1 MKKKTSKVR
10 LSKHIIPKKYS
21 ILLAPDLENFTF
33 SGEEEISI
41 EVLRETNSI
50 TLHAVELEIFKAE
63 IMQGRKILPAKIFY
77 NIKEETVSFKF
88 AEKISQGKGTLKIF
102 FKGILNDKM
111 RGFYRSKYHLDGKIH
126 HMGVTQFEST
136 DARRAIPCF
145 DEPSFKAVFEVSL
158 KIPSDRTAISNTLES
173 EIIEHESGFKT
184 VRFTPSPEMSSYLLA
199 FIVGHFEYIEKKTKE
214 GVLVRVFVTPGK
226 LKQAEFALDVAARTI
241 SFYSNYFGISYPL
254 PVLDLIAIPD
264 FAAGAMEN
272 WGAVTYRE
280 TAVLVD
286 PLETS
291 THNKQWVAL
300 VIAHELAH
308 QWFGNLV
315 TMEWWTHLWLN
326 EGFAS
331 YMEYVAIDKLFPKW
345 KVWTQFIF
353 IEQGRGL
360 SLDGLKNTHAIEID
374 VNHPAEISEIFDAV
388 SYSKGASVIRM
399 LAEYLGEN
407 NFRKGLKHYLEK
419 HAYKNASTNDLW
431 DAFEKVSG
439 KPVKR
444 IMTNWTRKPGYPLIT
459 LKQNEKNIEI
469 SQSRFFSSPL
479 IKDSDNTL
487 WLVPIA
493 LVGKGF
499 KKAKYFLLK
508 NKKTKIQG
516 FKGWVKL
523 NAEEK
528 SFIRSSYPPNFLALL
543 EKPIKEKIISQEDRF
558 GIIRDAFALSQA
570 SKMSTGE
577 ALKLAA
583 FYKSEDSYIVWA
595 EITSQMLG
603 LGKLLFNTPLYEPFK
618 IFSQGLFK
626 DIVNKVGWSKKPKEI
641 YSQTLLRSTV
651 VYALGTSG
659 DKKIIKK
666 AKEIFE
672 KFYRENTKLDPD
684 LRGMVYNLAA
694 ENGTEKEY
702 EKFMELYKRTS
713 FQEEKDRILRALC
726 MFKDKKLLNKTL
738 GFSLSQQA
746 KSQDILK
753 TISFV
758 WANPWGR
765 KVAFDYLKNHWS
777 MILKKFEGGHL
788 FSRFVM
794 PAGNFVT
801 KEEAK
806 EVEKFFKKN
815 FVPGIER
822 TVTQVLEQ
830 IRSNAA
836 WFARDKSKIKKFLK
850 SSL

>member
-1 MKKKTSKVR
+1 MNKKTSKVR
-10 LSKHIIPKKYS
+10 LPKHIIPKKYS
-21 ILLAPDLENFTF
+21 ILITPDLENFTF
-33 SGEEEISI
+33 LGEEEISI
-41 EVLRETNSI
+41 EVLKKTNSI
-50 TLHAVELEIFKAE
+50 TLHAAELEILKAE
-63 IMQGRKILPAKIFY
+63 IIKVRKILPARVSH
-77 NIKEETVSFKF
+77 NTKEETVTFKF
-88 AEKISQGKGTLKIF
+88 AEKISEGRKTLKIS

-111 RGFYRSKYHLDGKIH
+111 RGFYRSKYSVDGKTH

-158 KIPSDRTAISNTLES
+158 KIPSDRTAISNTLEG

-184 VRFTPSPEMSSYLLA
+184 VRFTPTPEMSSYLLA

-226 LKQAEFALDVAARTI
+226 LKQAEFALDVTASTM

-264 FAAGAMEN
+264 FATGAMEN
-272 WGAVTYRE
+272 WGAITYRE

-331 YMEYVAIDKLFPKW
+331 YMEYVAIDKLFPQW

-353 IEQGRGL
+353 IEQARGL

-407 NFRKGLKHYLEK
+407 NFRKGLEHYLEK

-431 DAFEKVSG
+431 DSLEKVSG
-439 KPVKR
+439 EPVKR

-459 LKQNEKNIEI
+459 LKKNEESIEL

-479 IKDSDNTL
+479 VKESNNTL
-487 WLVPIA
+487 WLIPIG
-493 LVGKGF
+493 LIGKGSE
-499 KKAKYFLLK
+499 KVRHFLLK
-508 NKKTKIQG
+508 NRKTKIQG

-523 NAEEK
+523 NAGEK
-528 SFIRSSYPPNFLALL
+528 SFIRSSYSSSLLTFL
-543 EKPIKEKIISQEDRF
+543 ERPIKEKIISQEDRF

-577 ALKLAA
+577 ALKLVN

-595 EITSQMLG
+595 EISSQMLG
-603 LGKLLFNTPLYEPFK
+603 LGKLLFNTPLHAPFK
-618 IFSQGLFK
+618 KFSQGLFK
-626 DIVNKVGWSKKPKEI
+626 DIVDRVGWNKKPKETYGQI
-641 YSQTLLRSTV
+641 LLRSIV
-651 VYALGTSG
+651 IYSLGTNG
-659 DKKIIKK
+659 DKEIINK
-666 AKEIFE
+666 AKEVFE
-672 KFYRENTKLDPD
+672 KFCRENTELDPD
-684 LRGMVYNLAA
+684 LRGMVYNLVA
-694 ENGTEKEY
+694 ENGGDVEY
-702 EKFMELYKRTS
+702 KKFMKLYKRTS

-726 MFKDKKLLNKTL
+726 MFKNKKLLNKTL
-738 GFSLSQQA
+738 SLSLSKQA
-746 KSQDILK
+746 KSQDLLK
-753 TISFV
+753 TIDFV

-765 KVAFDYLKNHWS
+765 NVAFDYLKNHWS
-777 MILKKFEGGHL
+777 VILKKFEGSYL
-788 FSRFVM
+788 FSRLVM

-801 KEEAK
+801 EEKAG

-815 FVPGIER
+815 SVPGIER
-822 TVTQVLEQ
+822 TVAQVLEQ
-830 IRSNAA
+830 IRSNAV
-836 WFARDKSKIKKFLK
+836 WYKRDRKKIEVFL
-850 SSL
+850 SSFL

>member
-10 LSKHIIPKKYS
+10 LPKHIIPKKYS
-21 ILLAPDLENFTF
+21 ILLTPDLENFTF

-41 EVLRETNSI
+41 EILRKTNSI
-50 TLHAVELEIFKAE
+50 TLHAAELEILKAK
-63 IMQGRKILPAKIFY
+63 IIQGRKILSAKVFY

-88 AEKISQGKGTLKIF
+88 AEKISQGKGTLKISF
-102 FKGILNDKM
+102 EGILNDKM
-111 RGFYRSKYHLDGKIH
+111 RGFYRSKYHLDGKTH

-145 DEPSFKAVFEVSL
+145 DEPSIKAVFEVSL

-184 VRFTPSPEMSSYLLA
+184 VKFTPTPQMSSYLLA

-241 SFYSNYFGISYPL
+241 SFYSNYFGIPYPL

-280 TAVLVD
+280 TAILVD

-291 THNKQWVAL
+291 AHNKQWVAL

-345 KVWTQFIF
+345 KVWTQFVF
-353 IEQGRGL
+353 IEQARGL

-388 SYSKGASVIRM
+388 SYSKGASIIRM

-407 NFRKGLKHYLEK
+407 NFRRGLKHYLEK

-431 DAFEKVSG
+431 DALEKISG

-459 LKQNEKNIEI
+459 LKQNKRNIEL
-469 SQSRFFSSPL
+469 SQSRFFSSPF
-479 IKDSDNTL
+479 IKDNDNTL
-487 WLVPIA
+487 WLAPIGI
-493 LVGKGF
+493 VGEGY
-499 KKAKYFLLK
+499 KKVKYFLLK
-508 NKKTKIQG
+508 NRKTKIKG
-516 FKGWVKL
+516 LKGWVKL
-523 NAEEK
+523 NGEEK
-528 SFIRSSYPPNFLALL
+528 SFIRVSYPPNFLALL
-543 EKPIKEKIISQEDRF
+543 EKPIKGKIISQEDRF
-558 GIIRDAFALSQA
+558 GIVRDVFALSQA
-570 SKMSTGE
+570 SKMSTEE
-577 ALKLAA
+577 ALKLAT
-583 FYKSEDSYIVWA
+583 FYKNEDSYIAWA

-603 LGKLLFNTPLYEPFK
+603 IGKLLFNTPLYDPFRK
-618 IFSQGLFK
+618 FSQGLFR
-626 DIVNKVGWSKKPKEI
+626 DIVDKVGWSKRPKEAH
-641 YSQTLLRSTV
+641 SQTLLRSTV
-651 VYALGTSG
+651 IYALGVNG
-659 DKKIIKK
+659 DKEIIKK

-672 KFYRENTKLDPD
+672 KFYRENTKLESD
-684 LRGMVYNLAA
+684 LKGVVYNLTA
-694 ENGTEKEY
+694 ENGKDLEY
-702 EKFMELYKRTS
+702 KKFMDLYKKTS

-726 MFKDKKLLNKTL
+726 MFKDKKLLNRTL
-738 GFSLSQQA
+738 DFSLSEQA

-765 KVAFDYLKNHWS
+765 KIAFDYLKDHWS

-801 KEEAK
+801 EEEAK
-806 EVEKFFKKN
+806 EVERFFKKN
-815 FVPGIER
+815 SAAGIER
-822 TVTQVLEQ
+822 TVAQVLEQ
-830 IRSNAA
+830 IKSNAA
-836 WFARDKSKIKKFLK
+836 WYKRDRKKIEAFL
-850 SSL
+850 SGSL

>member
-10 LSKHIIPKKYS
+10 LPKHIIPKKYS
-21 ILLAPDLENFTF
+21 ILLTPDLENFTF
-33 SGEEEISI
+33 LGEEEISI
-41 EVLRETNSI
+41 EILRKTNSV
-50 TLHAVELEIFKAE
+50 TLHGAELEILKAK
-63 IMQGRKILPAKIFY
+63 IIKGRKILPAKIFY
-77 NIKEETVSFKF
+77 NTKEETVNFKF
-88 AEKISQGKGTLKIF
+88 AEKISQGKGTLKIS

-111 RGFYRSKYHLDGKIH
+111 RGFYRSKYHLDGKTH

-158 KIPSDRTAISNTLES
+158 KIPKDRTAISNTLES

-184 VRFTPSPEMSSYLLA
+184 VKFIPTPQMSSYLLA

-226 LKQAEFALDVAARTI
+226 LKQAEFALDVAAHTI

-264 FAAGAMEN
+264 FATGAMEN

-291 THNKQWVAL
+291 AHNKQWVAL

-331 YMEYVAIDKLFPKW
+331 YMEYVAIDKLFPQW
-345 KVWTQFIF
+345 KVWTQFIL
-353 IEQGRGL
+353 IEQARGL
-360 SLDGLKNTHAIEID
+360 SLDGLNNTHAIEID

-407 NFRKGLKHYLEK
+407 NFRKGLRYYLEK

-431 DAFEKVSG
+431 EAFEKVSG
-439 KPVKR
+439 KPVGR
-444 IMTNWTRKPGYPLIT
+444 IMTNWTQKPGYPLIA
-459 LKQNEKNIEI
+459 LKENEKDMELA
-469 SQSRFFSSPL
+469 QSRFFSSPL
-479 IKDSDNTL
+479 IKNNDNTL
-487 WLVPIA
+487 WQTPIGIT
-493 LVGKGF
+493 GKNY
-499 KKAKYFLLK
+499 KKTKYLLLK
-508 NKKTKIQG
+508 NRKTKIQG
-516 FKGWVKL
+516 FKGWIKL

-528 SFIRSSYPPNFLALL
+528 SFIRSLYPPSFLTLL

-570 SKMSTGE
+570 SKMSTEE
-577 ALKLAA
+577 ALELVT
-583 FYKSEDSYIVWA
+583 FYKKEDSYIVWA

-603 LGKLLFNTPLYEPFK
+603 LGKLLFNTSLYEPFRK
-618 IFSQGLFK
+618 FSQELFK
-626 DIVNKVGWSKKPKEI
+626 DVVDKVGWSKKPKEI

-651 VYALGTSG
+651 IYALGTSG
-659 DKKIIKK
+659 GKEIIKK
-666 AKEIFE
+666 TKDIFE
-672 KFYRENTKLDPD
+672 KFYLENTKLDSD
-684 LRGMVYNLAA
+684 LKGVVYNLVA
-694 ENGTEKEY
+694 ENGGDVEY
-702 EKFMELYKRTS
+702 KKFMQLYKKTS

-738 GFSLSQQA
+738 DFSLSKQA
-746 KSQDILK
+746 KSQDLLK
-753 TISFV
+753 TISFA

-765 KVAFDYLKNHWS
+765 KVAFEYLKNNWS
-777 MILKKFEGGHL
+777 IILKKFEGGHL
-788 FSRFVM
+788 FSRFVT

-801 KEEAK
+801 EEEAR

-822 TVTQVLEQ
+822 TIAQVLEQ

-836 WFARDKSKIKKFLK
+836 WLARDQSKIKKFLE